1 MMELMVVITIIVFGL
16 LGVSSLVIQNL
27 QAQSVNKEYLIA
39 SMLAQEGLELVR
51 NQRDN
56 NWLCQA
62 DWKDGENGPGSDTD
76 IAQNDRTYII
86 DYRGFVFVN
95 DTPDLVDL
103 GSGPTRLYE
112 DANGYYTTVS
122 AGNTA
127 TPYYRLINIT
137 EDASDDFIGAS
148 STVMWQ
154 NRGNTKTY
162 QVDTI
167 LYDWR

>member
-1 MMELMVVITIIVFGL
+1 MELMTVITIIVFGL

-56 NWLCQA
+56 NWLRAA
-62 DWKDGENGPGSDTD
+62 DWKDGENGSGSDTD
-76 IAQNDRTYII
+76 IVQNDQTYII
-86 DYRGFVFVN
+86 DYRGFGYVN
-95 DTPDLVDL
+95 AGPDLADL
-103 GSGPTRLYE
+103 GSDPTRLYK
-112 DANGYYTTVS
+112 DANGYYTIVNT
-122 AGNTA
+122 GNATA
-127 TPYYRLINIT
+127 YYRLIHIT
-137 EDASDDFIGAS
+137 EDASDNFIGAS
-148 STVMWQ
+148 STVMWE